1 MKDLSPPADRRKIH
15 QRRVICEGF
24 ERDDGLWDIEGH
36 LTDDKTYPFEN
47 QYRGRIEPGDYIHRM
62 GLRMTLDDDFLIH
75 RVEAIMSHHPFGVCP
90 EITAAFKR
98 VEGLVV
104 KPGWSRAMRE
114 KVGGVDGCTHLVTL
128 LDNLA
133 IVAFQTIAPLK
144 KKDPTVESRGKP
156 RHIDSCHA
164 LRSDGPVVREHYP
177 RWYRPTDKPEQ

>member
-1 MKDLSPPADRRKIH
+1 
-15 QRRVICEGF
+15 
-24 ERDDGLWDIEGH
+24 
-36 LTDDKTYPFEN
+36 
-47 QYRGRIEPGDYIHRM
+47 
-62 GLRMTLDDDFLIH
+62 
-75 RVEAIMSHHPFGVCP
+75 
-90 EITAAFKR
+90 
-98 VEGLVV
+98 
-104 KPGWSRAMRE
+104 MRE